1 MRLSD
6 SYYKLEFTTIPEA
19 EKARRL
25 LSGLE
30 FKECPIRF
38 GYLN

>member
-1 MRLSD
+1 M
-6 SYYKLEFTTIPEA
+6 EFTIIPEA
-19 EKARRL
+19 EKAMRL

-30 FKECPIRF
+30 FKECVIRF